1 MLIFQLEC
9 CGVNNYTEYGAHLA
23 DLPLS
28 CFKVYDTLSVHTKS
42 WTLLFT
48 VGLDSSTRDLTGFKL
63 FAFICC
69 NYCKYC
75 CLCSKWYEY
84 LKIWFILDA
93 MPSAASAL
101 VRCQPTSLGDNTGS
115 HLPHTSKRYHMIDIF
130 TENVCVTNNQVI
142 YLVFTD
148 HYGPGF
154 IFLVVHEY
162 GAKRGSNGGYRRE
175 NQSPPGSGST

>member
-1 MLIFQLEC
+1 MRHCHSYQGGMIIFQLEC

-48 VGLDSSTRDLTGFKL
+48 VGLDSSTRDLNGFKL

-84 LKIWFILDA
+84 LKN
-93 MPSAASAL
+93 L
-101 VRCQPTSLGDNTGS
+101 VYFRRHAFSSFSTGS
-115 HLPHTSKRYHMIDIF
+115 MLTY
-130 TENVCVTNNQVI
+130 
-142 YLVFTD
+142 
-148 HYGPGF
+148 
-154 IFLVVHEY
+154 
-162 GAKRGSNGGYRRE
+162 
-175 NQSPPGSGST
+175 QSGRQYWFSSASYK